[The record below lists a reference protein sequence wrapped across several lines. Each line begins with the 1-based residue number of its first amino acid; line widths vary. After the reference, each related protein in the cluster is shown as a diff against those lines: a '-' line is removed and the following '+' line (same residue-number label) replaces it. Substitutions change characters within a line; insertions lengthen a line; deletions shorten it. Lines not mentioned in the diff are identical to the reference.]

1 MQLFVNKIWGACI
14 TITLEVESLD
24 TSEIVKSKI
33 HTEIVKSEIQD
44 EEGIPFASI
53 VPK

>member
-1 MQLFVNKIWGACI
+1 
-14 TITLEVESLD
+14 VESLD